1 SPLQLQAVATLPAL
15 QVQQEVLHALHN
27 ICKLNKRHLEDAA
40 TVGVIPHLVRL
51 ASDAVSALSAAART
65 AAASVTSH
73 SAGPSTP
80 APYPQM
86 LPASDQA
93 G

>member
-1 SPLQLQAVATLPAL
+1 MLSPLQLQAVATLPAL

-51 ASDAVSALSAAART
+51 ASDAVSAL
-65 AAASVTSH
+65 
-73 SAGPSTP
+73 
-80 APYPQM
+80 YL
-86 LPASDQA
+86 LP
-93 G
+93 